1 MLVTLRDVA
10 ESDLLVF
17 FEQQRE
23 PEASR
28 MAAFPARER
37 DAFFAHWRTK
47 VLGSA
52 ETTKQTIVV
61 DGAVAGHIGSWGQG
75 SERLVGYWIGK
86 AYWGQG
92 VATAA
97 LAEFVA
103 THETARP
110 LRAFVA
116 ATNAGSVRV
125 LEKCGFRRV
134 GDPARGEDGVEELVM
149 QLGA

>member
-1 MLVTLRDVA
+1 
-10 ESDLLVF
+10 
-17 FEQQRE
+17 
-23 PEASR
+23 

-52 ETTKQTIVV
+52 EAAKQTIVV
-61 DGAVAGHIGSWGQG
+61 NGAVAGHIGSWAQG

-86 AYWGQG
+86 EYWGQG

-116 ATNAGSVRV
+116 TTNAGSVRV

-134 GDPARGEDGVEELVM
+134 GEPHVGEDGVEELVM
-149 QLGA
+149 ELGP